1 MFEKANNLF
10 LLEQSKLIISGVSER
25 TLCGALMIYLHDQIK
40 ETTYSGYYVD
50 IEYNRNNGKLK
61 TIINENV
68 EVIRINCDIIIHSRG
83 ENINK
88 DNLIAIE
95 MKKSVSGKKEKIKD
109 KNRLIALTK
118 DSFDDIWAFDGTNFP
133 EHVCGYRLGVYYE
146 VNAVNRNVLIEYY
159 LKGKLFITKEIV
171 F

>member
-1 MFEKANNLF
+1 
-10 LLEQSKLIISGVSER
+10 
-25 TLCGALMIYLHDQIK
+25 
-40 ETTYSGYYVD
+40 
-50 IEYNRNNGKLK
+50 
-61 TIINENV
+61 
-68 EVIRINCDIIIHSRG
+68 
-83 ENINK
+83 
-88 DNLIAIE
+88 